1 MPKENNKKIRKL
13 VGFAPNSSFT
23 TKTFQVSHS
32 YARYWKKKSMDP
44 YFHPLQHKVM
54 RWIKFSEQ

>member
-13 VGFAPNSSFT
+13 VGFAPNSSFA
-23 TKTFQVSHS
+23 TKIFQVPHS

-44 YFHPLQHKVM
+44 YFHPLQHEGDEM
-54 RWIKFSEQ
+54 E